1 MTDEVK
7 SAEEKEIE
15 LLEST
20 AEIDL
25 MRDTM
30 DSLLAVASVDA
41 VYGEPVKKGDTLII
55 PAAEVLAGAGF
66 GFGSGSGGGEEE
78 GSSGKG
84 IGGGGGGRSFARPVA
99 VIIASPEGV
108 RVEPV
113 MDITK
118 VSLAFLTA
126 GAMMLGLALRL
137 RRSAKA
143 LKDLQNGDLS

>member
-1 MTDEVK
+1 MNDEVK
-7 SAEEKEIE
+7 PVVEKEIE
-15 LLEST
+15 LLQGT

-25 MRDTM
+25 MQDTM

-41 VYGEPVKKGDTLII
+41 VYGQPVKNGDTLII

-66 GFGSGSGGGEEE
+66 GFGSGSGGEE
-78 GSSGKG
+78 GSNGQG

-113 MDITK
+113 MDGTK
-118 VSLAFLTA
+118 ISLAVLTA

-137 RRSAKA
+137 LRPAKA
-143 LKDLQNGDLS
+143 IKDLQDGEWG